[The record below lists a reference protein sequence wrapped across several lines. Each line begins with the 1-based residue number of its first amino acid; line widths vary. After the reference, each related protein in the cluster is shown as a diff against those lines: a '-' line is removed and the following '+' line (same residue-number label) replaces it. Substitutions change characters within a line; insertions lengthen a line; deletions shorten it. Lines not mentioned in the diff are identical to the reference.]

1 MDLLD
6 VLAPV
11 PVSRHGL
18 IRLETARSTEFID
31 LTDRL
36 QQLVERTRIHCG
48 IVNVQTL
55 HTTTAVVVN
64 ELEPLLLDD
73 FSTLLEDAAP
83 RDAAY
88 RHDDLRCRTVNLTPD
103 ERVNGHAHC
112 RALLLGSAVSLN
124 VVDGRIR
131 LGRWQRI
138 LMAEFDGPRPR
149 EISVVVMGEKRS

>member
-1 MDLLD
+1 MHPWFFHMALLQWAGE
-6 VLAPV
+6 LASFAEGSRV
-11 PVSRHGL
+11 PP
-18 IRLETARSTEFID
+18 D
-31 LTDRL
+31 Y
-36 QQLVERTRIHCG
+36 
-48 IVNVQTL
+48 
-55 HTTTAVVVN
+55 
-64 ELEPLLLDD
+64 P
-73 FSTLLEDAAP
+73 
-83 RDAAY
+83 AY

-149 EISVVVMGEKRS
+149 EISVVVMGERRS

>member
-11 PVSRHGL
+11 PISCHAL
-18 IRLETARSTEFID
+18 IRLDTTRSTEFID

-36 QQLVERTRIHCG
+36 QQLVARTRIHCG
-48 IVNVQTL
+48 ILNLQTL

-64 ELEPLLLDD
+64 ELEPLLLED
-73 FSTLLEDAAP
+73 FEALLEAAAP
-83 RDAAY
+83 RNAGY

-103 ERVNGHAHC
+103 ERINGHAHC
-112 RALLLGSAVSLN
+112 RAVMLGSAVSLN

-131 LGRWQRI
+131 LGRWQRV
-138 LMAEFDGPRPR
+138 LMAEFDGPRTR
-149 EISVVVMGEKRS
+149 ELSVVVVGEKRS

>member
-11 PVSRHGL
+11 SISRHAL
-18 IRLETARSTEFID
+18 IRLETDRPMEFID

-36 QQLVERTRIHCG
+36 QQLVERTRVHCG
-48 IVNVQTL
+48 ILNVQTL

-73 FSTLLEDAAP
+73 FSTLLEEAAP
-83 RDAAY
+83 RDATY
-88 RHDDLRCRTVNLTPD
+88 RHDDLGCRTVNLTAD

-112 RALLLGSAVSLN
+112 RALLLGTAVSLN
-124 VVDGRIR
+124 IVDGRIR
-131 LGRWQRI
+131 LGQWQRI
-138 LMAEFDGPRPR
+138 LMAELDGPRTR
-149 EISVVVMGEKRS
+149 EISVVVVGEKRS

>member
-11 PVSRHGL
+11 PISCHAL
-18 IRLETARSTEFID
+18 IRFDTTRSTEFID

-36 QQLVERTRIHCG
+36 QQLVARTRVHCG
-48 IVNVQTL
+48 ILNVQTL

-64 ELEPLLLDD
+64 EMEPLLLDD
-73 FSTLLEDAAP
+73 FSTLLEGAAP
-83 RDAAY
+83 RDASY

-112 RALLLGSAVSLN
+112 QALLLASAVSLN

-131 LGRWQRI
+131 LGRWQRV
-138 LMAEFDGPRPR
+138 LMAELDGPRTR
-149 EISVVVMGEKRS
+149 EISVVVVGEKRS